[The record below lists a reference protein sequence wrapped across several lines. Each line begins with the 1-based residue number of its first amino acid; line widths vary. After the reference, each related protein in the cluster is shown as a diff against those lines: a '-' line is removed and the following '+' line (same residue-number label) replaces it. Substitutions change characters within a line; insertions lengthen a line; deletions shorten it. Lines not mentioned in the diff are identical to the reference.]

1 MSVSIELVDQASIR
15 LEKLTE
21 EIRGRLRVTMAR
33 DAKDLASLVRSN
45 ISGPILH
52 VKTGALLASIRDEL
66 YETPDAIWARV
77 YSDDKKAAI
86 LEWGGHTKPHM
97 IYPVNRAGAPLHC
110 PGSHRGLRQQG
121 QPPRLAHPRVRLYLD
136 EPRPAK
142 RSHHFRHARGCCSM
156 TATREAISAAL
167 FTQLQTAGTVFR
179 TYSRTWKSVWDDP
192 SGAVVD
198 LPLLVQFE
206 QRETV
211 QWGNRGIGPIRR
223 WGRS

>member
-97 IYPVNRAGAPLHC
+97 IYPVTARALHFIARDGTEVYASKVSH
-110 PGSHRGLRQQG
+110 PGSLIPEFGYMRTS
-121 QPPRLAHPRVRLYLD
+121 LAQLKDRIISDML
-136 EPRPAK
+136 
-142 RSHHFRHARGCCSM
+142 
-156 TATREAISAAL
+156 EAVAA
-167 FTQLQTAGTVFR
+167 
-179 TYSRTWKSVWDDP
+179 
-192 SGAVVD
+192 
-198 LPLLVQFE
+198 
-206 QRETV
+206 
-211 QWGNRGIGPIRR
+211 
-223 WGRS
+223 